1 MKVCIIAF
9 GVMDSTIPL
18 SKHLSLLPDVEI
30 DMYCVLTSGDQLSV
44 FEFKDKQPNG
54 FVDPKSVKNA
64 MGENIYK
71 YLSTLNTKIY
81 IYPDRW
87 FQKIFF
93 KDIYYA
99 YLFTKYINK
108 KKYDTIHIIHTAK
121 TFWFFLYFFLN
132 RKIVQTLHEVTSHE
146 EKTSTVKKWI
156 LKLLIKNSN
165 PVIVQSDIS
174 KERFI
179 KFRELFFPK
188 ISNENTNNIRFGLY
202 ETYPLFANKLD
213 KANNNKIN
221 ILNFGRFVPYKGIHF
236 LIEAVKILQ
245 NKYPIHLIVAG
256 SGTPYFD
263 LGGIRSYE
271 LINKF
276 LSNEEIVKL
285 IQESEMVVLPYL
297 SASQSGIPMTVFPFK
312 KPVIASNL
320 PGFREVIENG
330 KTGLLV
336 DNLNAHSLASS
347 IETLIVNSE
356 LKQSII
362 NNIKKKYS
370 EGEFSWPFIAKET
383 FSFYKKNMKSTNEA
397 G

>member
-18 SKHLSLLPDVEI
+18 SKHLSLLSDVEI
-30 DMYCVLTSGDQLSV
+30 DLYCVLTSGDQLSV
-44 FEFKDKQPNG
+44 FEFKNKQPNG
-54 FVDPKSVKNA
+54 FVDPKSVENA
-64 MGENIYK
+64 MGENIHK

-87 FQKIFF
+87 FQKIFL
-93 KDIYYA
+93 KDLYYA
-99 YLFTKYINK
+99 YLFTRYINK

-121 TFWFFLYFFLN
+121 AFWFFLYFFLN

-146 EKTSTVKKWI
+146 EKTSTVKGWI

-179 KFRELFFPK
+179 KFRKSLSSK
-188 ISNENTNNIRFGLY
+188 IPNNENPKKIRFGLY
-202 ETYPLFANKLD
+202 ETYPLFAKKLE
-213 KANNNKIN
+213 KSNTSKIN
-221 ILNFGRFVPYKGIHF
+221 ILNFGRFEPYKGIHF
-236 LIEAVKILQ
+236 LIDAVKILQ
-245 NKYPIHLIVAG
+245 DKYPIHLIIAG

-263 LGGIRSYE
+263 LKGIRSYE
-271 LINKF
+271 FINKF

-336 DNLNAHSLASS
+336 DNLNGTSLASS
-347 IETLIVNSE
+347 IETLLLNSE
-356 LKQSII
+356 LNQNII
-362 NNIKKKYS
+362 NNIEKKYC
-370 EGEFSWPFIAKET
+370 EGEFSWPFIAQET
-383 FSFYKKNMKSTNEA
+383 FNFYQKHQKNAN
-397 G
+397 

>member
-18 SKHLSLLPDVEI
+18 SKHLSLLPDTEV
-30 DMYCVLTSGDQLSV
+30 DLYCVLTSGDQLSV
-44 FEFKDKQPNG
+44 FDFTHKQPNG
-54 FVDPKSVKNA
+54 FVDPKTAENA
-64 MGENIYK
+64 MGQNLHK
-71 YLSTLNTKIY
+71 YLSTLNIKIY

-87 FQKIFF
+87 FQKIFL
-93 KDIYYA
+93 KDLYYA
-99 YLFTKYINK
+99 YLFTKHINK

-121 TFWFFLYFFLN
+121 AFWFFLYFFLN
-132 RKIVQTLHEVTSHE
+132 KKIVQTLHEVTSHE
-146 EKTSTVKKWI
+146 RRTSIIKRWI

-165 PVIVQSDIS
+165 PVIVQSNIS

-179 KFRELFFPK
+179 KFRKSITSKVFN
-188 ISNENTNNIRFGLY
+188 NENPKKIRFGLY
-202 ETYPLFANKLD
+202 ETYPLFANKVE
-213 KANNNKIN
+213 KANDSKIN

-245 NKYPIHLIVAG
+245 DKYPIHLIVAG

-263 LGGIRSYE
+263 FKGIRSYE

-276 LSNEEIVKL
+276 ISNEEIVKL

-320 PGFREVIENG
+320 PGFREVIENR

-336 DNLNAHSLASS
+336 DSLNGPSLASS
-347 IETLIVNSE
+347 IETLILNGE

-362 NNIKKKYS
+362 NNIEKKYS
-370 EGEFSWPFIAKET
+370 EGEFSWQFIAQET
-383 FSFYKKNMKSTNEA
+383 LSFYQKHLENIN
-397 G
+397 